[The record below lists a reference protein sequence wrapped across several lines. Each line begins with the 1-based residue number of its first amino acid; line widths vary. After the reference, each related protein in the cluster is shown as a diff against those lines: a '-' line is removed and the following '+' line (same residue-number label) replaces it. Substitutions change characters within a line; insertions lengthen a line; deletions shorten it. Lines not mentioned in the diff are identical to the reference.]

1 MTRGEIII
9 IIIIIKIV
17 TRRIGNE
24 TEAYPV
30 SEFIQI
36 YTYVLYVQTT
46 KYNII
51 M

>member
-1 MTRGEIII
+1 MTRGEII

-30 SEFIQI
+30 SAFI
-36 YTYVLYVQTT
+36 
-46 KYNII
+46 
-51 M
+51 